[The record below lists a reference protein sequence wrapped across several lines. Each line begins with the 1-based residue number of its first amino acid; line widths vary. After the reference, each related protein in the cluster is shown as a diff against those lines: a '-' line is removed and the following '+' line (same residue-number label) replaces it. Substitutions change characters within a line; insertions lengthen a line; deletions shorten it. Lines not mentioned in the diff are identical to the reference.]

1 MRLRSLSPI
10 IALTFA
16 CAGPPAYRDANAP
29 IEQRV
34 SDLLRRMTAEEK
46 FWQLFAIPD
55 DSAMPAALVH
65 GVYGVQVR
73 GTAPD
78 VIARTN
84 TIQRYLVDSTRL
96 GIPMIPFEEALH
108 GVAQPGATVFPQA
121 IAMAAAWDTTLVR
134 QVAAATAHEA
144 RRRGIRQVLSPVIN
158 MATDVRWGRVEETYG
173 EDPFLASR
181 MAVAFVRPFED
192 SGVVTTP
199 KHFVANVGDGGRD
212 SYPIET
218 SERWL
223 AELHFPPFSAAI
235 GEGGARSV
243 MSAYNSVQGAP
254 ASASSW
260 LLRDKLR
267 RDLGFRGVVISDAGA
282 VGGANVLHMTAAD
295 YSSSGARAIEGG
307 VDVIFQSSVN
317 HAALF
322 LPAFLDGR
330 IRSADIDSAVA
341 RVLRLKFSLGLFERP
356 YVPDAATAGIADRAL
371 ALDVAR
377 AAITL
382 LATDGRALPVATT
395 VRRVALIGTDAD
407 SARLGGYS
415 GPGHDVI
422 SIRSALE
429 RRLGAGRVAWA
440 PGPGRGSSPIQP
452 VPAAALGEGLAA
464 EWHDNISLAG
474 APVQRRTD
482 RAVDF
487 TWTLGPPDSAVAF
500 GWYSVRWTGTLVA
513 PMSGDVALG
522 VDSDDG
528 ARLYLDDRLVVDT
541 WRRPSHAPSSGI
553 VRLEQGRGHRL
564 RLEYHQAVGPGHV
577 RLVWGSARPRSPT
590 PDIDRAVAAARGAA
604 VAVVVVGI
612 EEGEFRDRASIALP
626 GAQDALIRAVA
637 ATGTPVVVVIIGGS
651 AVTMPWLDRVA
662 AVLHAWYP
670 GEVGGEAVTD
680 VLLGAHN
687 PSGRLPVTFP
697 RAEGQ
702 LPLSY
707 FHRPTGRGDDYLDL
721 TGRPLFPF
729 GHGLSYS
736 TFTWRDL
743 TIDPVEPRA
752 GDTVRV
758 SFTVRNEGPLAGSE
772 VVQLYLRDEIASVAR
787 PVQMLSAFGRVTLG
801 VGAEQRVELVLPPAR
816 FAMLDASLEPVIEP
830 GRFIVMVGAS
840 STDIRLRGVV
850 EMQ

>member
-1 MRLRSLSPI
+1 
-10 IALTFA
+10 
-16 CAGPPAYRDANAP
+16 
-29 IEQRV
+29 
-34 SDLLRRMTAEEK
+34 MTPEEK

-55 DSAMPAALVH
+55 DSAMPRALAH

-73 GTAPD
+73 GHAPQ
-78 VIARTN
+78 VMARTN
-84 TIQRYLVDSTRL
+84 ALQHYLVDSTRL
-96 GIPMIPFEEALH
+96 GIPMIPFEEGLH

-121 IAMAAAWDTTLVR
+121 IAMAATWDTTLVR
-134 QVAAATAHEA
+134 QVALATAREA

-158 MATDVRWGRVEETYG
+158 IATDVRWGRVEETYG
-173 EDPFLASR
+173 EDPFLTSR

-223 AELHFPPFSAAI
+223 TELHFPPFAAAI

-254 ASASSW
+254 ASASTW
-260 LLRDKLR
+260 LLNDKLR
-267 RDLGFRGVVISDAGA
+267 GDLGFRGVVISDAGA

-295 YSSSGARAIEGG
+295 YPTSGARSIEGG
-307 VDVIFQSSVN
+307 ADVIFQSSVS

-330 IRSADIDSAVA
+330 IRAGAIDSAVA
-341 RVLRLKFSLGLFERP
+341 RVLRLKFALGLFDQP
-356 YVPDAATAGIADRAL
+356 YVTEGAATDTTDRIL

-377 AAITL
+377 AAIVL
-382 LATDGRALPVATT
+382 LATDGRVLPLGAA
-395 VRRVALIGTDAD
+395 VRRVALIGPDAD

-415 GPGHDVI
+415 GPGQQVV

-429 RRLGAGRVAWA
+429 RRLGTARVAWA
-440 PGPGRGSSPIQP
+440 PGPGRG
-452 VPAAALGEGLAA
+452 VPTMQTVPPTAFRGGLEAAF
-464 EWHDNISLAG
+464 HDNISLADP
-474 APVQRRTD
+474 PVRTRND
-482 RAVDF
+482 RGIDF
-487 TWTLGPPDSAVAF
+487 TWTLGSPDSTLAF
-500 GWYSVRWTGTLVA
+500 GWYSVRW
-513 PMSGDVALG
+513 SGILEPPTSGEIALG

-528 ARLYLDDRLVVDT
+528 ARLYLDDRLIVDT
-541 WRRPSHAPSSGI
+541 WRRPSHAPSSAT
-553 VRLEQGRGHRL
+553 VRVEKGRAYRI
-564 RLEYHQAVGPGHV
+564 RLEYHQNVGPGHV
-577 RLVWGSARPRSPT
+577 RLVWGSAPPSSPALA
-590 PDIDRAVAAARGAA
+590 IDRAVTAARGAS
-604 VAVVVVGI
+604 VAVVVAGI
-612 EEGEFRDRASIALP
+612 EEGEFRDRASLALP

-637 ATGTPVVVVIIGGS
+637 ATGTPVVVVIVGGS

-670 GEVGGEAVTD
+670 GELGGEAVTD

-687 PSGRLPVTFP
+687 PSGRLPITFP

-702 LPLSY
+702 LPLTY
-707 FHRPTGRGDDYLDL
+707 FHRPTGRGDAYLDL

-743 TIDPVEPRA
+743 AIEPEDPGA

-758 SFTVRNEGPLAGSE
+758 SLTVRNEGPLRGTE
-772 VVQLYLRDEIASVAR
+772 VVQLYLRDEVASIAR
-787 PVQMLSAFGRVTLG
+787 PVQMLAAFGRVVLDA
-801 VGAEQRVELVLPPAR
+801 GAERRVQLVLPPSR
-816 FAMLDASLEPVIEP
+816 FAMLDASLRPVVEP
-830 GRFIVMVGAS
+830 GRFVVMVGAS
-840 STDIRLRGVV
+840 SVDIRLRGVV
-850 EMQ
+850 EVR